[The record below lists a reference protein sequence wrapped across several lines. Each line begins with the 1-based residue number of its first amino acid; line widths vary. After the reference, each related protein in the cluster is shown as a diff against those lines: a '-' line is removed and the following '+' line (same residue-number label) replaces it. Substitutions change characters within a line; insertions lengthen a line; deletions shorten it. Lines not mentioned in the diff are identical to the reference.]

1 MSKWKEIETYTESK
15 SVNESKFNINR
26 KQAQMILDLKSDELK
41 KMKFL
46 AMLDIDKDELKI
58 LAKQDPSIIKA
69 IGKQGGSFRTS
80 MVRKR
85 ANEENELKE
94 ARYELEFSPGDFD
107 EMSADDFADEI
118 QDELKGDYKI
128 RAKISN
134 YGRKAMGLT
143 FDTNVPK
150 AKMIKVLQDEM
161 GYVVEGVEIQEQF
174 STGMIDKLRKAY
186 GPMKGKK
193 IVPGP
198 LMKTFDKIDKNKDAL
213 IQLYKADI
221 PFVSQMAV
229 SRLISKHNMKGKD
242 INKLREDAPTNSV
255 ASGGVDMNPT
265 GLSKKKRDLDGRTKE
280 YKIHARKLTA
290 QREKRMKKKEMI
302 KGSFVKEVT
311 ESMCKFAR
319 EEFIVEDNVG
329 TLRNIVKRN
338 QAMPLKFK
346 DGTMK
351 IDLTTASGLVKNIL
365 DGKMKPETLK
375 KITTI
380 INQGKKSQFLQLVDM
395 MYKGSR

>member
-1 MSKWKEIETYTESK
+1 MSKWKEIKSYMDSK
-15 SVNESKFNINR
+15 SVHESKFNITR
-26 KQAQMILDLKSDELK
+26 KQAQLILDLKKDELK

-46 AMLDIDKDELKI
+46 AMLDIDKDELKV
-58 LAKQDPSIIKA
+58 LAKKDPSIIKA
-69 IGKQGGSFRTS
+69 IGRQGGSFRTS
-80 MVRKR
+80 LVRKR
-85 ANEENELKE
+85 ANEEL
-94 ARYELEFSPGDFD
+94 D
-107 EMSADDFADEI
+107 M
-118 QDELKGDYKI
+118 
-128 RAKISN
+128 
-134 YGRKAMGLT
+134 
-143 FDTNVPK
+143 
-150 AKMIKVLQDEM
+150 
-161 GYVVEGVEIQEQF
+161 QEQF

-186 GPMKGKK
+186 GPLKGKR
-193 IVPGP
+193 INPTP

-229 SRLISKHNMKGKD
+229 SRLISKHNMKGAD
-242 INKLREDAPTNSV
+242 INKLREDAPTNSN
-255 ASGGVDMNPT
+255 AAGGVDMNPT
-265 GLSKKKRDLDGRTKE
+265 GLAKKKKDLDGRTKE
-280 YKIHARKLTA
+280 YKIHARKLMA
-290 QREKRMKKKEMI
+290 QREKRKLNAKKSLC
-302 KGSFVKEVT
+302 GSFRKGVE
-311 ESMCKFAR
+311 ESLNSFSR
-319 EEFIVEDNVG
+319 EEFIEEDNIA
-329 TLRNIVKRN
+329 TLKNIVKRK

>member
-15 SVNESKFNINR
+15 SVNEGKFNINR

-41 KMKFL
+41 KMQFL

-58 LAKQDPSIIKA
+58 LAKQDPSIVKA

-85 ANEENELKE
+85 ANEEVELDEKE
-94 ARYELEFSPGDFD
+94 IKYDGKGPVKMSKKEYDKINKFRKGSIRGDLYV
-107 EMSADDFADEI
+107 MATNP
-118 QDELKGDYKI
+118 KG
-128 RAKISN
+128 
-134 YGRKAMGLT
+134 
-143 FDTNVPK
+143 FNVLVPV
-150 AKMIKVLQDEM
+150 IFE
-161 GYVVEGVEIQEQF
+161 EVEIQEQF

-255 ASGGVDMNPT
+255 AGGGVDMNPT
-265 GLSKKKRDLDGRTKE
+265 GLSKKKKELDGRTKE
-280 YKIHARKLTA
+280 YKIHASKLTA
-290 QREKRMKKKEMI
+290 QREKRMKKKEVI

-319 EEFIVEDNVG
+319 EEFITEDNVG

>member
-1 MSKWKEIETYTESK
+1 MSKWRKIGTYTESK

-41 KMKFL
+41 KMRFL

-58 LAKQDPSIIKA
+58 LAKQDPSIVKA

-85 ANEENELKE
+85 ANEEVELDEKE
-94 ARYELEFSPGDFD
+94 IKYDGKGPVKMSKKEYDKINKFRKGSIRGDLYV
-107 EMSADDFADEI
+107 MATNP
-118 QDELKGDYKI
+118 KG
-128 RAKISN
+128 
-134 YGRKAMGLT
+134 
-143 FDTNVPK
+143 FNVLVPV
-150 AKMIKVLQDEM
+150 IFE
-161 GYVVEGVEIQEQF
+161 EVEIQEQF

-255 ASGGVDMNPT
+255 AGGGVDMNPT
-265 GLSKKKRDLDGRTKE
+265 GLSKKKKELDGRTKE
-280 YKIHARKLTA
+280 YKIHANKLTA
-290 QREKRMKKKEMI
+290 QREKRLKKKEMI
-302 KGSFVKEVT
+302 KGSFVKEVV
-311 ESMCKFAR
+311 ESISKFAR
-319 EEFIVEDNVG
+319 EEFIEEDNVDI
-329 TLRNIVKRN
+329 LRDIVKRK
-338 QAMPLKFK
+338 QAKPIKLK
-346 DGTMK
+346 DGQMK
-351 IDLTTASGLVKNIL
+351 IDMQSANAIIKNLVDAPKNM
-365 DGKMKPETLK
+365 MKDETRK
-375 KITTI
+375 KVMNI
-380 INQGKKSQFLQLVDM
+380 INKGNKTQFLRLIDM
-395 MYKGSR
+395 LYK

>member
-41 KMKFL
+41 KMQFL

-85 ANEENELKE
+85 ANEEVELDEKE
-94 ARYELEFSPGDFD
+94 IKYDGKGPVKMSKKEYDKINKFRKGSIRGDLYV
-107 EMSADDFADEI
+107 MATNP
-118 QDELKGDYKI
+118 KG
-128 RAKISN
+128 
-134 YGRKAMGLT
+134 
-143 FDTNVPK
+143 FNVLVPV
-150 AKMIKVLQDEM
+150 IFE
-161 GYVVEGVEIQEQF
+161 EVEIQEQF

-290 QREKRMKKKEMI
+290 QREKRMKK
-302 KGSFVKEVT
+302 
-311 ESMCKFAR
+311 
-319 EEFIVEDNVG
+319 
-329 TLRNIVKRN
+329 
-338 QAMPLKFK
+338 
-346 DGTMK
+346 
-351 IDLTTASGLVKNIL
+351 
-365 DGKMKPETLK
+365 
-375 KITTI
+375 
-380 INQGKKSQFLQLVDM
+380 
-395 MYKGSR
+395 